1 MKVSRVF
8 KWGETMSDEKTT
20 SGGFFD
26 RLFRRRRA
34 ETEVAAPPQLAG
46 RRKRQNLPEIQGL
59 VIMITGASS
68 GFGEVTARQAVAA
81 GAKVVLGARR
91 EDRLKALVK
100 ELGESN
106 AVYAVTDVRNCED
119 VKALAQAGI
128 RKFGRIDALVN
139 NAGIMPLSP
148 LSLGRVDDW
157 DRMID
162 VNIKGVLYGIHAVL
176 GHMMERGSGKIVNI
190 SSVAGL
196 QTLPVTGVYS
206 GTKFAVRAISEG
218 LRQETA
224 GKIQVTTIYPGA
236 FATELGDS
244 ITDDSVREAMMQS
257 DLAQVVQ
264 PPERVAEAILFALAQ
279 DPGVSVNELVIR
291 PTAQG

>member
-1 MKVSRVF
+1 MVESNNPGRMARFFGGLFGSRV
-8 KWGETMSDEKTT
+8 GAAQLQSVNTPGPVSNGSEN
-20 SGGFFD
+20 
-26 RLFRRRRA
+26 RL
-34 ETEVAAPPQLAG
+34 
-46 RRKRQNLPEIQGL
+46 NDL
-59 VIMITGASS
+59 VVMITGASS
-68 GFGEVTARQAVAA
+68 GFGEVTARMLVEA
-81 GAKVVLGARR
+81 GAKVILGARR

-100 ELGESN
+100 EFGTAN
-106 AVYAVTDVRNCED
+106 AIHRATDVTKCSD
-119 VKALAQAGI
+119 VEALAQAGI
-128 RKFGRIDALVN
+128 KQFGHIDGLVN

-148 LSLGRVDDW
+148 LAMGHVDDW

-162 VNIKGVLYGIHAVL
+162 VNIKGVLYGIHSVL
-176 GHMMERGSGKIVNI
+176 SHMMQRGSGKIINV

-196 QTLPVTGVYS
+196 HVNPATSVYS

-224 GKIQVTTIYPGA
+224 GQIQVTTIFPGA

-244 ITDDSVREAMMQS
+244 ITDATVREAMMSS

-264 PPERVAEAILFALAQ
+264 PPERIAEAILFALGQ

-291 PTAQG
+291 PTAQS